1 MYYGAELI
9 FNDVNSTGINTDIS
23 TNKSV
28 DGPSRYPQSDWK
40 SIGVYVND
48 QFKLS
53 EKINIQTGL
62 RYNQFLIDA
71 EFDTTFYPF
80 PFTTAALSKGAL
92 TGSLGF
98 IFRPDNS
105 WVISANAATAF
116 RAPNIDDMGKVFDSA
131 PGTVTVPNPDLKEEY
146 AYSADINLAKIFG
159 KHIKVDLSAY
169 YTILDNAMVRRD
181 FTLNGRDSMI
191 YDGAMSKVQAIQNAA
206 EASVYGLQAGIEV
219 KLPYGFRLLS
229 DFNFQKGEEELDNGT
244 TSPSRH
250 AAPMYGVTKLSY
262 NYKKLA
268 LQLSSFYSGEVR
280 YEDLADEEKGKT
292 EIYAVDENGNPYSPS
307 WYTLNFN
314 AMYQFTD
321 HFTINTSIENITD
334 QRYRPY
340 SSGIAGAGRNI
351 VLSLKYSF

>member
-1 MYYGAELI
+1 
-9 FNDVNSTGINTDIS
+9 
-23 TNKSV
+23 
-28 DGPSRYPQSDWK
+28 
-40 SIGVYVND
+40 
-48 QFKLS
+48 
-53 EKINIQTGL
+53 
-62 RYNQFLIDA
+62 
-71 EFDTTFYPF
+71 
-80 PFTTAALSKGAL
+80 
-92 TGSLGF
+92 
-98 IFRPDNS
+98 
-105 WVISANAATAF
+105 
-116 RAPNIDDMGKVFDSA
+116 MGKVFDSA

-146 AYSADINLAKIFG
+146 AYCADINLAKIIG

-169 YTILDNAMVRRD
+169 YTFLDNAMVRRD

-268 LQLSSFYSGEVR
+268 LQLSSFYSEEVR
-280 YEDLADEEKGKT
+280 YEDLAEEEKEKT

-314 AMYQFTD
+314 AMYHFTD
-321 HFTINTSIENITD
+321 HFTVNAGIENITD